1 MGLPP
6 AKNGNPIGYPDVKTY
21 ARIPQVLEVPNLIQS
36 QISSYD
42 WFKTEALQEVYQE
55 ISPIADYTGKK
66 YELHFL
72 EHYFRPPKYSPPE
85 SKERE
90 ITFSQP
96 LYVRTRLVMKDTGE
110 IKEQEIFMGDIPM
123 MTPNGTFIING
134 AERVVVSQLVRSPG
148 IYFVYERNLVSD
160 RNLCFA
166 KLIPSRGAW
175 LEFETSNKDVL
186 SVKVDRKRKVSATT
200 FLRALGVASDDELL
214 DLFKDVD
221 TDENHHYIQSTLD
234 RDPAPEARE
243 LTYRNDD
250 LRSLWDWLRPD
261 DEFDATLAKR
271 IAGAQI
277 EFYRRLRPG
286 EPPSLENSR
295 NLIRNLFF
303 GPRRYDLGR
312 VGRYKLNRRL
322 NQTSNADLMTLSLD
336 DLVAVIRTMI
346 RINQGEGPPDDIDHL
361 GNRRVRAVGELVQNQ
376 VRVGLLRME
385 RMVKEK
391 MTLVDPET
399 AAPQGLVNI
408 RPVVAAVREFFG
420 GSQLSQFMDQTNPLA
435 ELTHKRRLSAL
446 GPGGLSRE
454 RAGFDVRDVHFS
466 HYGRICPI
474 ETPEGPNIGL
484 LSSLASY
491 ARVNSYG
498 FIESP
503 YRWVLKSLP
512 SNSPDLDGRTVTA
525 DVVDES
531 GKVIVGRGKS
541 IGRKKATT
549 IRELPEGTV
558 IQVRPFVASG
568 GEDVVYLSADQEEI
582 HRVAQANSR
591 MDSLNQFVDERV
603 EIRIGETY
611 TEASPD
617 VVDLIE
623 VSPMQI
629 MSVSAALIP
638 FLEHDDANRALMGSN
653 MQRQAVPLLRP
664 QAPIIGTG
672 IESRVARD
680 SGQMVLAEASG
691 SVTSVTG
698 REIVVTDNE
707 GKDFHHP
714 LIKFAR
720 TNQGTCFDQ
729 RPNVSKGDVVQ
740 VGGILA
746 DSSSTDNG
754 ELALGQNVLVA
765 FMSWEGYNYEDAIIV
780 SERLVKEDYFTSTHI
795 EKHEMEARETKLGPE
810 EITRDIPNVG
820 EASLRDLD
828 EQGIIRVG
836 AEVGPGDILV
846 GKVTPKGE
854 TELTAEEKLLRAIF
868 GEKSRDVKD
877 TSLRVP
883 HGERGKVIDVK
894 VLNRSNRD
902 DLPPGVNEAVR
913 VWIAQTRKISVGD
926 KMAGR
931 HGNKGVVARILSE
944 EDMPFLADGT
954 PVDII
959 LNPIG
964 VPSRMNLGQ
973 VLETHLG
980 WAARGLNFRA
990 NTPVFDGARDDSIED
1005 ALARV
1010 SFAQAAGAIDSGP
1023 TDGSSQVDYSKL
1035 EAWLAERG
1043 FDAGYLFDD
1052 SVRGAA
1058 QEACLRIWLKEEA
1071 GEDPEDLSLEEMHQ
1085 LVLNI
1090 HRDRK
1095 IAPPTF
1101 GKFEL
1106 FDGRSGEAFDQ
1117 LVTVGSIY
1125 ILKLIHLVEDKIH
1138 ARSTGPY
1145 SMITQQPL
1153 GGKAQFGGQRFG
1165 EMEVWALEAYSA
1177 AYNLQEV
1184 LTVKSDDVAGRV
1196 KTYEAVVKGESIGQP
1211 GVPESFNVLL
1221 KELQSLGLSV
1231 ELLNEDERPSL
1242 TQTISDDTELYQPLE
1257 AI

>member
-1 MGLPP
+1 VVLS
-6 AKNGNPIGYPDVKTY
+6 AANGGSVQGPRLKSY
-21 ARIPQVLEVPNLIQS
+21 ARNPQVLDIPNLIQG
-36 QISSYD
+36 QVQSYD
-42 WFKTEALQEVYQE
+42 WLMDEGLKEVFCE
-55 ISPIADYTGKK
+55 ISPIVDYTGKK
-66 YELHFL
+66 YELHFQDHHFM
-72 EHYFRPPKYSPPE
+72 EPKYSPKE
-85 SKERE
+85 CKERE
-90 ITFSQP
+90 INYSQP
-96 LYVRTRLVMKDTGE
+96 MYVKTRLVMKETGE
-110 IKEQEIFMGDIPM
+110 IKEQQIFMGDIPV
-123 MTPNGTFIING
+123 MTSNGTFIING

-148 IYFVYERNLVSD
+148 VYFVYEKNPATD
-160 RNLCFA
+160 RNLCFG

-175 LEFETSNKDVL
+175 LEFETSTKDIL
-186 SVKVDRKRKVSATT
+186 SVKVDRKRKVSATA
-200 FLRALGVASDDELL
+200 FLRALGIASDNEMLQ
-214 DLFKDVD
+214 LFKGVD
-221 TDENHHYIQSTLD
+221 TDENHRYIQATLE
-234 RDPAPEARE
+234 RDTPSDERE
-243 LTYRNDD
+243 LSFREDD
-250 LRSLWDWLRPD
+250 LKATWNWLKPDQPFDRPQ
-261 DEFDATLAKR
+261 ARR
-271 IAGAQI
+271 IATAQI
-277 EFYRRLRPG
+277 DFYRRLRPG
-286 EPPSLENSR
+286 EPPSLENAR

-303 GPRRYDLGR
+303 DGRRYDLGR
-312 VGRYKLNRRL
+312 VGRYKVNRRL
-322 NQTSNADLMTLSLD
+322 GHGEDANLRTLTLKD
-336 DLVAVIRTMI
+336 VIAIISTMI
-346 RINQGEGPPDDIDHL
+346 KVNQGEGYPDDIDHL

-484 LSSLASY
+484 LSSLASF
-491 ARVNSYG
+491 ARTNAYG

-503 YRWVLKSLP
+503 YRRIVKALP
-512 SNSPDLDGRTVTA
+512 AADPQLEGHTAMA
-525 DVVDES
+525 DVRDAA
-531 GKVIVGRGKS
+531 GKKVVSKGTAITRSKLPAL
-541 IGRKKATT
+541 R
-549 IRELPEGTV
+549 RLPEGTLV
-558 IQVRPFVASG
+558 PVRPFVSG
-568 GEDVVYLSADQEEI
+568 GADEVVYLSADQEERF
-582 HRVAQANSR
+582 RVAQANAR
-591 MDSLNQFVDERV
+591 MDEQGQLLQDRV
-603 EIRIGETY
+603 EVRLGESYVEEPSET
-611 TEASPD
+611 
-617 VVDLIE
+617 VDLID

-629 MSVSAALIP
+629 MSISAALIP

-664 QAPIIGTG
+664 QAPVVGTG
-672 IESRVARD
+672 VEGRVARD
-680 SGQMVLAEASG
+680 SGQ
-691 SVTSVTG
+691 
-698 REIVVTDNE
+698 VVTASVAGVVSSVSGANISIVDDQGQE
-707 GKDFHHP
+707 HPHP
-714 LIKFAR
+714 LVKCSR

-729 RPNVSKGDVVQ
+729 RPIVQKGDVVQ
-740 VGGILA
+740 VGTPLA
-746 DSSSTDNG
+746 DSSSTDQG
-754 ELALGQNVLVA
+754 DLALGQNVVVA
-765 FMSWEGYNYEDAIIV
+765 FMSWEGYNYEDAIIL
-780 SERLVKEDYFTSTHI
+780 SERLVKEDYFTSVHI

-820 EASLRDLD
+820 ENSLRDLD
-828 EQGIIRVG
+828 ERGIVHVG
-836 AEVGPGDILV
+836 ADVGPGDILV

-894 VLNRSNRD
+894 VLNRANHD
-902 DLPPGVNEAVR
+902 GLPPGVNEAVR

-931 HGNKGVVARILSE
+931 HGNKGVVSRIMPE
-944 EDMPFLADGT
+944 EDMPYLADGT

-990 NTPVFDGARDDSIED
+990 VTPVFDGAKDVSIED
-1005 ALARV
+1005 ALSRMWFAEMARAV
-1010 SFAQAAGAIDSGP
+1010 DTGP
-1023 TDGSSQVDYSKL
+1023 ADWSPSIDYSSVEK
-1035 EAWLAERG
+1035 WLTERG
-1043 FDAGYLFDD
+1043 YDAARLLDD
-1052 SVRGAA
+1052 TITGEAR
-1058 QEACLRIWLKEEA
+1058 EACLRLWLKEVA
-1071 GEDPEDLSLEEMHQ
+1071 GEDPGDASFHDMFQRALQ
-1085 LVLNI
+1085 I
-1090 HRDRK
+1090 HRQRL
-1095 IAPPTF
+1095 IAPPIF
-1101 GKFEL
+1101 GKFQL
-1106 FDGRSGEAFDQ
+1106 VDGRTGEPFDQ
-1117 LVTVGSIY
+1117 LVTVGTIY
-1125 ILKLIHLVEDKIH
+1125 MLKLIHLVEDKIH

-1177 AYNLQEV
+1177 AYNLQEM
-1184 LTVKSDDVAGRV
+1184 LTVKSDDVSGRV
-1196 KTYEAVVKGESIGQP
+1196 KTYEAIVKGEPIGQP

-1231 ELLNEDERPSL
+1231 ELLNEEERAAFGHGMSDEA
-1242 TQTISDDTELYQPLE
+1242 ELYQPLE
-1257 AI
+1257 AN